1 MCDDA
6 NIYIVRIFGAFLF
19 FLAQPNAY
27 FCENPK
33 HTKGHLFSSHRGNE
47 RHNKQRDIHKTHT
60 HTRTTTTTTKQQQA
74 LMSYKPHLQSLV
86 DDLKSNPSL
95 IHDPSF
101 RALRALFASE
111 FDAKFP
117 QQKQEEKDDEKN
129 NDAKNEEQQ
138 EREENDAVHIDDPD
152 VVGPESEPVP
162 EENTQDPNKQLTVE
176 EANLVRF

>member
-1 MCDDA
+1 
-6 NIYIVRIFGAFLF
+6 
-19 FLAQPNAY
+19 
-27 FCENPK
+27 
-33 HTKGHLFSSHRGNE
+33 
-47 RHNKQRDIHKTHT
+47 
-60 HTRTTTTTTKQQQA
+60 
-74 LMSYKPHLQSLV
+74 MSYKPHLQSLV

-162 EENTQDPNKQLTVE
+162 EENTQDPNKQLTDE
-176 EANLVRF
+176 EANLVRVFLDIFLLLSIRDIFASDVSLVSLDQCIVVV

>member
-1 MCDDA
+1 
-6 NIYIVRIFGAFLF
+6 
-19 FLAQPNAY
+19 
-27 FCENPK
+27 
-33 HTKGHLFSSHRGNE
+33 
-47 RHNKQRDIHKTHT
+47 
-60 HTRTTTTTTKQQQA
+60 
-74 LMSYKPHLQSLV
+74 MSYKPHLQSLV

-101 RALRALFASE
+101 RALKALFASE

-117 QQKQEEKDDEKN
+117 QQKQEEQRDDEKN

-162 EENTQDPNKQLTVE
+162 EENTGDPNKQLTDE
-176 EANLVRF
+176 EANLVRFFISFRYFFYSWMRDIFARFASLLLLLLLFRSRRTFSQCVCVCVWCAMPFVS

>member
-1 MCDDA
+1 
-6 NIYIVRIFGAFLF
+6 
-19 FLAQPNAY
+19 
-27 FCENPK
+27 
-33 HTKGHLFSSHRGNE
+33 
-47 RHNKQRDIHKTHT
+47 
-60 HTRTTTTTTKQQQA
+60 
-74 LMSYKPHLQSLV
+74 MSYKPHLQSLV

-101 RALRALFASE
+101 RALKALFESE

-117 QQKQEEKDDEKN
+117 QQREQRDDEK

-162 EENTQDPNKQLTVE
+162 EENTQDPNKQLTDE
-176 EANLVRF
+176 EANLVRVFLDIFLLLSIREIFSLRTSLSSLDQCIVVV

>member
-1 MCDDA
+1 MQTFTLYVFLARSCSFLHNPTRIFVKTLNIQKGTFFLHIAATNDITNNA
-6 NIYIVRIFGAFLF
+6 IYI
-19 FLAQPNAY
+19 
-27 FCENPK
+27 K
-33 HTKGHLFSSHRGNE
+33 
-47 RHNKQRDIHKTHT
+47 HT
-60 HTRTTTTTTKQQQA
+60 HTRTTTTTTKNNEYT
-74 LMSYKPHLQSLV
+74 MSYKPHLQSLV

-117 QQKQEEKDDEKN
+117 QQKQEQRDDEKN

>member
-1 MCDDA
+1 MQTFTLYVFLARSCSFLH
-6 NIYIVRIFGAFLF
+6 NPTRIFVKTLNIQKA
-19 FLAQPNAY
+19 P
-27 FCENPK
+27 
-33 HTKGHLFSSHRGNE
+33 FSSHRGNE

>member
-1 MCDDA
+1 
-6 NIYIVRIFGAFLF
+6 
-19 FLAQPNAY
+19 
-27 FCENPK
+27 
-33 HTKGHLFSSHRGNE
+33 
-47 RHNKQRDIHKTHT
+47 
-60 HTRTTTTTTKQQQA
+60 
-74 LMSYKPHLQSLV
+74 MSYKPHLQSLV

-162 EENTQDPNKQLTVE
+162 EENALDPNKQLTDE
-176 EANLVRF
+176 EANLVSF